1 MCGFHARPERGT
13 ILVYVPTGQTIA
25 KPVDM
30 SALPY
35 AGMMVSMVEYKS
47 YQMELSVLPV
57 GSRAC
62 SERIT

>member
-62 SERIT
+62 SERNT